1 MKNLILAALV
11 GAALSAGALL
21 GKAKLDDAALN
32 EVKAEYAGSEI
43 EPVCLSDGEAGGYII
58 LQADAEAKV
67 YRGVRVIL
75 FLQLPFETPVRKLNV
90 RTDLK
95 KVDCRTGQ

>member
-32 EVKAEYAGSEI
+32 KASIAASHEEPACLRNEDASEVLVILE
-43 EPVCLSDGEAGGYII
+43 SDEEGRA
-58 LQADAEAKV
+58 
-67 YRGVRVIL
+67 YRGVRVLIGMI
-75 FLQLPFETPVRKLNV
+75 QLPFEATARSVNT